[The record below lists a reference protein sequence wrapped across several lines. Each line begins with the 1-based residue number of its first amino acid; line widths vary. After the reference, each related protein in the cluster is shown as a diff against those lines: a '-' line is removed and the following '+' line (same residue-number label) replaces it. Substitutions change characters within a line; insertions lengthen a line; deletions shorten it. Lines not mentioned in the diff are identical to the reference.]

1 MSIHLSPLNSDR
13 IMKTDVTDFAQYL
26 ESFFTDYLGAEQ
38 GVSKH
43 TIRSYRDTFILLI
56 EYMSDIQ
63 GVPVDKL
70 LLVNINRDVILSFLN
85 WLQNKRQNSSS
96 TRNQRFAAIRSFF
109 EFLERKD
116 PTRLATWQSIRSIKF
131 KKTPTSMINYITID
145 GIKCLLDQVPTNNRH
160 GRRNLTMLSL
170 LYETGARVQEL
181 VDLTPSCLRL
191 DKPALV
197 RLHGKG
203 NKTRTIPLREQQ
215 VDILTIYLQENRLN
229 IPSQSE
235 RPLFFNSSGTK
246 LTCSGV
252 TYILKLYAAMA
263 RAVHPELIP
272 EQISPHSLRHSKAMH
287 LLQAGVNL
295 VYIRDILGHV
305 SIQTTEIY
313 ARADSKLK
321 RESLEKA
328 SRDIF
333 DREMGASWERDKN
346 LRVFLKGL
354 A

>member
-1 MSIHLSPLNSDR
+1 
-13 IMKTDVTDFAQYL
+13 MKTDVTDFAEYL

-38 GVSKH
+38 GASKH
-43 TIRSYRDTFILLI
+43 TVRSYRDTFILLI
-56 EYMSDIQ
+56 DYMIDVQ
-63 GVPVDKL
+63 GIPVDKL
-70 LLVNINRDVILSFLN
+70 LMANLNRDVILSYLN
-85 WLQNKRQNSSS
+85 WLQDNRKNSSS
-96 TRNQRFAAIRSFF
+96 TRNQRYAAIRSFF

-116 PTRLATWQSIRSIKF
+116 PTRLATWQSIRSIKS
-131 KKTPTSMINYITID
+131 KKTPVSTVNYLTVD
-145 GIKCLLDQVPTNNRH
+145 GIKCLLEQVPTNDRH
-160 GRRNLTMLSL
+160 SRRNLTLLSL
-170 LYETGARVQEL
+170 LYESGARVQEL
-181 VDLTPSCLRL
+181 IDLTPSCLRL

-197 RLHGKG
+197 HLHGKG
-203 NKTRTIPLREQQ
+203 NKTRIVPLRDQQ
-215 VDILTIYLQENRLN
+215 VDILTTYLEENRL
-229 IPSQSE
+229 ITPSQSE
-235 RPLFFNSSGTK
+235 RPLFFNSSGSK

-252 TYILKLYAAMA
+252 TYILRIYAAMA

-272 EQISPHSLRHSKAMH
+272 KQISPHILRHSKAMH

-305 SIQTTEIY
+305 SVQTTEIY

-333 DREMGASWERDKN
+333 DKEISILSWEKDKK
-346 LRVFLKGL
+346 LKLFLKGL